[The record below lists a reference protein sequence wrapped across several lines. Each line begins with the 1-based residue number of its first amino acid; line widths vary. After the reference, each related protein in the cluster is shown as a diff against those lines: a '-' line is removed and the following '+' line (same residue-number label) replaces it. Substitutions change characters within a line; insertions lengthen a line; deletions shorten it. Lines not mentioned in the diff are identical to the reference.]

1 MKSYWKGKSD
11 HLKENTADFYR
22 TFMPFLGSNV
32 PAKSFEF
39 NIKVDNELV
48 KDQDRVA
55 ETLADYFASIANGIS
70 GDNVESLTESDFIDH
85 PSVLKIAKL
94 SIQHEAIKLNPL
106 HKVQVQEALES
117 LKVKKASGY
126 DSIPAFALKVGE
138 EAIVISLTTL
148 FNRCIVEG
156 KWPQSWKK
164 GEWVPVLK
172 RDDPRPK
179 ENYRP
184 ITVLPAVDKVFEQ
197 IVAKQLVGMF
207 DHRLGLALSAY
218 RKTHSCEA
226 TLINLIE
233 NWKLARD
240 NKQLVGILSTDM
252 SKAFDSMHPA
262 LLLSRLRGFE
272 ENFINLLRSYLSERS
287 NRVKLPSRKSSWKRV
302 N

>member
-1 MKSYWKGKSD
+1 MATD
-11 HLKENTADFYR
+11 
-22 TFMPFLGSNV
+22 
-32 PAKSFEF
+32 
-39 NIKVDNELV
+39 
-48 KDQDRVA
+48 
-55 ETLADYFASIANGIS
+55 
-70 GDNVESLTESDFIDH
+70 VE
-85 PSVLKIAKL
+85 
-94 SIQHEAIKLNPL
+94 
-106 HKVQVQEALES
+106 
-117 LKVKKASGY
+117 
-126 DSIPAFALKVGE
+126 
-138 EAIVISLTTL
+138 
-148 FNRCIVEG
+148 
-156 KWPQSWKK
+156 KK
-164 GEWVPVLK
+164 GECVPVLK
-172 RDDPRPK
+172 RDDPRLK

-197 IVAKQLVGMF
+197 IVAKQHVGIF

-252 SKAFDSMHPA
+252 SMAFDSMHPA